1 MNEYYKKFVNLFA
14 IMIVVLFETFSF
26 AYVWY
31 AIYVPQIEMLMH
43 RHFYRRGNWAIIG
56 LYVLITV
63 LFTNTFDGYK
73 ITYLR
78 LRDIILSHVP
88 AVLLGAFSGYL
99 IICLVSG
106 SYFNP
111 MPLLVLSAVQILFII
126 FWAYLTRRFYVT
138 MYPPRK
144 LLLIYG
150 KYSYDHIVEK
160 MTERSERYKIV
171 AKISVFDD
179 VEMIERGLLKYRAV
193 LLADLPDEQRNKIIK
208 FCSAHSIRVYVTP
221 KISDVMFRGAEDI
234 HLFDTPLYLMRNNG
248 ISVDNLFFKRIM
260 DIVSALMGCIILS
273 PLLLLIALAVKL
285 YDGGP
290 VFYTQ
295 KRLTRGGREFD
306 MYKFRSMRVDA
317 EKQGARLASKDDS
330 RITPVGKIIRRLHVD
345 ELPQLFNILI
355 GDMSLVGPRPERK
368 EISREYEETMPE
380 FRLRLKVKAGLTGYA
395 QVYGQYNTTPYDKLK
410 LDLIYIA
417 NYSLL
422 MDIKIILLTV
432 KVLFMKENTEGV
444 DKSQRTALK

>member
-14 IMIVVLFETFSF
+14 ILIVVLFETFSF

-106 SYFNP
+106 AYFSP
-111 MPLLVLSAVQILFII
+111 MPLLMLSAVQILFII
-126 FWAYLTRRFYVT
+126 LWAYLTRRFYVT

-273 PLLLLIALAVKL
+273 PLLLIIALAVKL

-317 EKQGARLASKDDS
+317 EKQGARLATKDDS